1 MFSNCP
7 RVDSPV
13 GILGSTRG
21 VKLIA
26 KQLCVHISEYDTDT
40 NLDRFRERLKS
51 TVELYQEIHCSRK
64 TSENEKVQE

>member
-26 KQLCVHISEYDTDT
+26 KQLCVHISEYDMDT
-40 NLDRFRERLKS
+40 NLDRFRERS
-51 TVELYQEIHCSRK
+51 TVELYQEIHCSCK
-64 TSENEKVQE
+64 TSETEKVQD